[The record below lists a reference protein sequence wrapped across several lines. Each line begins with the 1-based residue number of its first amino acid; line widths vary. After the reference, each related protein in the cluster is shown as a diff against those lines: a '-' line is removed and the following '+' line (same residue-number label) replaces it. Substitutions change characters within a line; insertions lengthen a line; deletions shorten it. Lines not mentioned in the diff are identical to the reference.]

1 MASEAIAL
9 SLPIP
14 SSPLLPPTTVVAP
27 CQAETRVGE
36 EWTQYL
42 LTGHHSCRAVA
53 LPMAELS

>member
-1 MASEAIAL
+1 MAGEAIAL

-14 SSPLLPPTTVVAP
+14 SSPLLPPTTVAVP
-27 CQAETRVGE
+27 RQAETRVGE

-42 LTGHHSCRAVA
+42 LTGHHLCRAVT